1 MRLFL
6 FRHAKS
12 DWGDEGLRDFDRPLN
27 TRGKSAAR
35 LMGRYLQENGLHPNR
50 ILCSTSQRT
59 RETLARILPYQPQE
73 AQIHLLSDIYD
84 QGDLSYTSII
94 RRHGGRAQQLM
105 IIGHNPAT
113 EQTAIEL
120 AGTGEAEALADLR
133 IKYPTG
139 AISVFDFDITDWA
152 DLQTGT
158 GHLERFIKPRDL
170 SSTTAE

>member
-1 MRLFL
+1 MR
-6 FRHAKS
+6 S
-12 DWGDEGLRDFDRPLN
+12 EGWKYGRPTDTVLLN
-27 TRGKSAAR
+27 ARVKAAAR
-35 LMGRYLQENGLHPNR
+35 RRGRIRQESGLNPNR
-50 ILCSTSQRT
+50 ILRARSQRT
-59 RETLARILPYQPQE
+59 RETLARILPYQPRE
-73 AQIHLLSDIYD
+73 AQDHVQSDIED
-84 QGDLSYTSII
+84 QGDLRNTSSI
-94 RRHGGRAQQLM
+94 RLHGGRAQQLL

>member
-6 FRHAKS
+6 LRHAKS
-12 DWGDEGLRDFDRPLN
+12 DWGEEGLRDFDRPLN

-35 LMGRYLQENGLHPNR
+35 LMGRYLQDNGHFPNR

-59 RETLARILPYQPQE
+59 RETLTRILPYQPQE

-84 QGDLSYTSII
+84 QGDLSYTSVI

-120 AGTGEAEALADLR
+120 AGTGAPKAMADLR

-139 AISVFDFDITDWA
+139 ALAVFDFDIADWA
-152 DLQTGT
+152 ELQTGT
-158 GHLERFIKPRDL
+158 GHLDRFIKPRDL
-170 SSTTAE
+170 SSKLDE